1 MKKLIITALGVAGF
15 SLAQAQHCKEVKQEV
30 DKFTKKETKV
40 GTVTFGKVPIVSF
53 KQSTKWTLTISQDAG
68 KTLIQPR
75 IAALGEFNQT
85 LGETTYFYFLLD
97 NGEVVKLPNVIPA
110 KPVTQ
115 AFGSGGAL
123 IVYTTYQL
131 SLEPT
136 IEEMNKLA
144 SGNVTDVKVEI
155 PDQKLLSPNVDSKDA
170 KKFKSIVSCML
181 ATAQ

>member
-1 MKKLIITALGVAGF
+1 MKKLIITALSIAGF
-15 SLAQAQHCKEVKQEV
+15 SLAQAQDCKEVKQEV

-40 GTVTFGKVPIVSF
+40 GTVTFGKIKVVSF
-53 KQSTKWTLTISQDAG
+53 KQSTKWTLNINQDAG
-68 KTLIQPR
+68 KTQIQPR

-85 LGETTYFYFLLD
+85 LDETTYFYFLLD
-97 NGEVVKLPNVIPA
+97 NGEVVKLSNAIPA

-123 IVYTTYQL
+123 TVYTTYQL
-131 SLEPT
+131 TLEPT

-155 PDQKLLSPNVDSKDA
+155 ADQKILSPNIDGKDA
-170 KKFKSIVSCML
+170 RKFKSIIACML
-181 ATAQ
+181 ATAK